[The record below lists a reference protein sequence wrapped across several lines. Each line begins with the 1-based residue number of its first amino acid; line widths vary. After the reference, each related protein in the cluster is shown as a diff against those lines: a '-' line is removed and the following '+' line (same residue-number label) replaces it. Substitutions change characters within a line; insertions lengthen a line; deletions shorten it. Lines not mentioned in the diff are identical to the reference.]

1 MEEDMIEVNAMGKV
15 CPIPVIMT
23 KKALRENTAG
33 DNILIRVDNEI
44 ATQNLTKMATQLHIK
59 SSVTKLKDGEYT
71 VLYDFEGCEACA
83 VLDNTAVFEQGA
95 DEYVV
100 VINSERMG
108 TGDEAFGK
116 KLLENFVYA
125 LTEQDRIPKIVVLY
139 NSGVRLATE
148 NEKTIGDLRSLQE
161 KGTEVLACGLCLEF
175 YGLKEKLK
183 VGSPTNMYNITEIL
197 RTNKVVKP

>member
-1 MEEDMIEVNAMGKV
+1 MMIEVNAMGKV

-23 KKALRENTAG
+23 KKVLRENTAG

-44 ATQNLTKMATQLHIK
+44 ATQNLTKMAGQLNIK
-59 SSVTKLKDGEYT
+59 ASVTKLNDAEYT
-71 VLYDFEGCEACA
+71 VLYDFQGCEACA
-83 VLDNTAVFEQGA
+83 ILNDTSVLEQGA

-100 VINSERMG
+100 VINSDKMG
-108 TGDEAFGK
+108 TGDEGFGT

-125 LTEQDRIPKIVVLY
+125 LTEQDRIPKMVVMY

-148 NEKTIGDLRSLQE
+148 NEKTVNDLKTLQN
-161 KGTEVLACGLCLEF
+161 KGSEVLACGLCLDF
-175 YGLKEKLK
+175 YGLKEKLQ
-183 VGSPTNMYNITEIL
+183 VGSATNMYRITEIM